1 MFFCCHIF
9 EYMFVFTYLSFFLF
23 FFPANIA
30 LNKTTYMSS
39 TFSNLTSSNKAVD
52 GQKTNLSFIEGQ
64 CAISSNGYKTAEWRV
79 DLENLCSITYITI
92 YYRTENLPWGNQM
105 SLNAYQLKL

>member
-1 MFFCCHIF
+1 
-9 EYMFVFTYLSFFLF
+9 
-23 FFPANIA
+23 
-30 LNKTTYMSS
+30 MSS

-52 GQKTNLSFIEGQ
+52 GQKTNLSFIGGQ
-64 CAISSNGYKTAEWRV
+64 RAISSNGYKTAEWRV